1 MQAWQHNPAQ
11 TLGRRECTRR
21 RQQNRP
27 SRKLRRHYQPLAG
40 TTTKSHRRQG
50 CRDRRQGCR
59 CQGNGSFRRRRS
71 RQQRQGICSL
81 NVDALLSWPGS
92 NRNTQ
97 PRISSRN
104 TQPLAGSPAG
114 SRQQSQ
120 SQRRRGAA
128 HAAARRAE
136 RGKAFRGHGRQ
147 SLDPLGTEPL
157 AGMARVPRTM
167 RRYKDSTSAFP
178 DIATSGAEPEPPNPS
193 LPARLGVPKCAA
205 DHVSACAKSI
215 QAAYVVGLVQC
226 PRTIANMYS
235 TGAARNSE
243 ISHGFP

>member
-1 MQAWQHNPAQ
+1 MSWSQTHRQAWQHNPAQ

-40 TTTKSHRRQG
+40 RHRRQG
-50 CRDRRQGCR
+50 CCDRRQGCCDR
-59 CQGNGSFRRRRS
+59 RQGCCCQGNGPFRRRRS
-71 RQQRQGICSL
+71 RQQRQSICSL

-104 TQPLAGSPAG
+104 TQPLAGRPAG

-147 SLDPLGTEPL
+147 SLNALGTEPL

-178 DIATSGAEPEPPNPS
+178 DIATSGAEPEPSNPS
-193 LPARLGVPKCAA
+193 LPARVGVPK
-205 DHVSACAKSI
+205 
-215 QAAYVVGLVQC
+215 
-226 PRTIANMYS
+226 
-235 TGAARNSE
+235 
-243 ISHGFP
+243 